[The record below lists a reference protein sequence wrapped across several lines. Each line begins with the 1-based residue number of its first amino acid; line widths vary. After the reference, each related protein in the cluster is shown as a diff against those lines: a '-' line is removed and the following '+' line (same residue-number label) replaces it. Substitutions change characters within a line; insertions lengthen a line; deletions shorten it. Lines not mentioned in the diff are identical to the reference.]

1 MNRPRHHVSDT
12 GPTLSPEE
20 ARHHYQANAEK
31 QDAQAWYEDEAF
43 RVLIACSDFGLAN
56 DVFEAGCGTGRLAEI
71 LLHEHLPS
79 NARYTGVDIAPAM
92 LARAGK
98 RLAPFAPQVT
108 LKPGD
113 VTLGLTAGT
122 ATYDRVIATY
132 LFDLLSPA
140 HSRNL
145 IREFH
150 RILRPDGLLC
160 LTSLAPETSDGDTTI
175 VTQIWRLVQRRWPW
189 AVGGCRP
196 VELRPLLDAK
206 LWQIVTHETVSPR
219 GLTSEILVA
228 RKVRSD
234 GADNNHRH

>member
-1 MNRPRHHVSDT
+1 MEEAA
-12 GPTLSPEE
+12 PTLSPEE
-20 ARHHYQANAEK
+20 ARRHYQTNADK

-56 DVFEAGCGTGRLAEI
+56 DVLEAGCGTGRLAEI
-71 LLHEHLPS
+71 LLRDHLPS
-79 NARYTGVDIAPAM
+79 NARYTGIDIAPAM

-98 RLAPFAPQVT
+98 RLARFAPQVT

-113 VTLGLTAGT
+113 VTLGLTAGA
-122 ATYDRVIATY
+122 ATLDRVIATY

-145 IREFH
+145 IGEFH

-175 VTQIWRLVQRRWPW
+175 LTQIWRLVQRRWPW

-196 VELRPLLDAK
+196 VELRPLLDDK
-206 LWQIVTHETVSPR
+206 LWKLVAHETVSPR

-228 RKVRSD
+228 RKMRSD
-234 GADNNHRH
+234 GTDGNHQH